1 MPAIS
6 MFYGIVIYMYY
17 NDVQQHHLPHIHAIY
32 QGEEA
37 VMAIENGDVLAGGM
51 NARKLRMVQ
60 TWVDMRREDLL
71 TDWELAKTG
80 KEPVNI
86 EPLR

>member
-17 NDVQQHHLPHIHAIY
+17 NDAQQHHLPHIHAIY
-32 QGEEA
+32 QGED
-37 VMAIENGDVLAGGM
+37 VVIAIEDGKVLAGGM
-51 NARKLRMVQ
+51 DARKLRMVQ

-71 TDWELAKTG
+71 TDWELAKAG
-80 KEPVNI
+80 QAPVNI